1 MPNFVLKLKIINKT
15 NNYIEISLGLMIE
28 SRRCLS
34 GFVYLQGKPDKPS
47 AIPGRRWTEESP
59 SYRKR
64 NFNNFRNSKHVSFPF
79 CSFIFLVLETTPRP
93 LCLLGMLSF
102 LELNLQSLSILTF
115 SADNYRKL

>member
-1 MPNFVLKLKIINKT
+1 MPNFILKLKIINKT

-28 SRRCLS
+28 SICLS
-34 GFVYLQGKPDKPS
+34 GFVYLQGKPGNPS

-64 NFNNFRNSKHVSFPF
+64 NFNNFRNSKLVNFPF
-79 CSFIFLVLETTPRP
+79 CSFLFLGLETTPRP
-93 LCLLGMLSF
+93 LCLLGMRSF
-102 LELNLQSLSILTF
+102 LELNLQSLFIFTF